1 MVARSE
7 EGRLGQRMQT
17 AYHESGSQLTPLLLV
32 KAGTEGA
39 HAVTA
44 ATTAAVTTTAAAVAA
59 TTVAATAAVAVAI
72 AAAVYC

>member
-1 MVARSE
+1 MVLRSE

-17 AYHESGSQLTPLLLV
+17 AHHESGKQLTPLLLV

-44 ATTAAVTTTAAAVAA
+44 ATTAVTTTAAAVAA
-59 TTVAATAAVAVAI
+59 TTTVAAAVAVAI
-72 AAAVYC
+72 AATVNC